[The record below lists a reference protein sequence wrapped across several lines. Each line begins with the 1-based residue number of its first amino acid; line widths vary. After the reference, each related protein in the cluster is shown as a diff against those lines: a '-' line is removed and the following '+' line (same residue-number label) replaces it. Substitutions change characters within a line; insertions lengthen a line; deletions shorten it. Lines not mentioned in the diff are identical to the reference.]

1 MLSEINFSGLWIAN
15 FIFTWSI
22 VISMQRNIDFW
33 ENLLANLPES
43 YKKWFEEEK
52 KYLQKTITPD
62 AKVLEVGCGD
72 GRSIFDILPITK
84 NVTGIDHDDKA
95 VIDAKN
101 NFSSYPTIKIRKADA
116 TDLPFDDEEFDFVIC
131 MTTFANFG
139 DKKFIVLKEMKRV
152 LKRSG
157 KIIISVFSE
166 DAFEERMRVYK
177 ASGAKIKEIKNGN
190 VVFDESVGDNIS
202 EQFTKKQLEDIFSRA
217 NLHIEDITKVN
228 IAYLCT
234 LTK

>member
-1 MLSEINFSGLWIAN
+1 
-15 FIFTWSI
+15 
-22 VISMQRNIDFW
+22 MQKNIDFW

-52 KYLQKTITPD
+52 KYLQKTITPG

-72 GRSIFDILPITK
+72 GRNIFDILPVTK
-84 NVTGIDHDDKA
+84 NVIGIDHDTKA
-95 VIDAKN
+95 VKDAKN
-101 NFSSYPTIKIRKADA
+101 NFSNYPTIKIRKADA
-116 TDLPFDDEEFDFVIC
+116 TDLPFKDEEFDFVMC

-152 LKRSG
+152 LKKTG

-166 DAFEERMRVYK
+166 DAFEERMKIYK
-177 ASGAKIKEIKNGN
+177 ASGVKIKEIKDGN
-190 VVFDESVGDNIS
+190 VVFDESVGDNVS

-217 NLHIEDITKVN
+217 NLHIEDITRLN